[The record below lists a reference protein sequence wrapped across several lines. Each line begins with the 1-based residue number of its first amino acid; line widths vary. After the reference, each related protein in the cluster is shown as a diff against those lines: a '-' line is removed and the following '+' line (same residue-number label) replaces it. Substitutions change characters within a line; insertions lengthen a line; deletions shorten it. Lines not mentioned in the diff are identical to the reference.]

1 MHERPAGVSDADV
14 AAALREH
21 WNIPAAGLR
30 YLPVGFGGHHWSA
43 TGPAGQRWFVTLS
56 EVADEE
62 AFADLAATM
71 TAAATLA
78 ACPGLDFV
86 VAPARTPTGH
96 AAARIRPGW
105 AATVCPF
112 ADGEPGHWGDE
123 LTAAGH
129 AEVVGMLAAVHG
141 CEPPPGTPTR
151 SPDLPGRDTLGYL
164 LRKRAGS
171 WAGAGPYGAAAQE
184 LVTGHAAGLRRALA
198 AFDDLAAQV
207 AVSGGPVLTHGE
219 PHPGNLIRR
228 GDRFLLIDWDT
239 AGLAA
244 PERDL
249 WWVLP
254 DPAVDPGGYAAV
266 AARYGD
272 LTGREVS
279 APAVRRYRLRWDLD
293 DICQFLADFRA
304 PHERT
309 ADTEVA
315 WAGLEGAVRRV
326 AAGPP

>member
-30 YLPVGFGGHHWSA
+30 YLAVGFGGHHWSA
-43 TGPAGQRWFVTLS
+43 TGPAGRRWFVTLS

-86 VAPARTPTGH
+86 VAPART
-96 AAARIRPGW
+96 
-105 AATVCPF
+105 
-112 ADGEPGHWGDE
+112 
-123 LTAAGH
+123 
-129 AEVVGMLAAVHG
+129 
-141 CEPPPGTPTR
+141 
-151 SPDLPGRDTLGYL
+151 PDLPGRDTLGYL

-272 LTGREVS
+272 LAGREVS
-279 APAVRRYRLRWDLD
+279 ASAVRRYRLRWDLD

-315 WAGLEGAVRRV
+315 WAGLEGAVCRV